1 MTEAGVCY
9 PRMAVDMPSGQKPQP
24 INNNESRSQIFRQ
37 THVTTWKQLDTALV
51 LPTAA
56 TQTEPNRDFSERMSQ
71 CHWTQ
76 DPKLTDDHVLA
87 HF

>member
-1 MTEAGVCY
+1 
-9 PRMAVDMPSGQKPQP
+9 MAVDMQS
-24 INNNESRSQIFRQ
+24 
-37 THVTTWKQLDTALV
+37 TALV

-71 CHWTQ
+71 CHWTR